1 MSGVSEHG
9 GRICLLLVLA
19 FLALGLVCLPATA
32 QLSTKGVVD
41 LDGHPANP
49 FQKANGKIVVLLF
62 IRTDCPI
69 SNRYTPTIQEMSAHF
84 AKQAEFFLVY
94 PIRSESAEQI
104 RKHLKEYGY
113 KLQAVRD
120 PELQLVHAAQVK
132 VTPEAAVFSAE
143 GRLLY
148 HGRIDDWYADL
159 GRARP
164 APTTHELYSA
174 VESAIAGKPVSVA
187 AVPAV
192 GCFLPDTP

>member
-1 MSGVSEHG
+1 MSDVRTH
-9 GRICLLLVLA
+9 RVRLTLLLVLA
-19 FLALGLVCLPATA
+19 ILVLGSDCLPAAA
-32 QLSTKGVVD
+32 QLSTSGVVD
-41 LDGHPANP
+41 LDGHSANP
-49 FQKANGKIVVLLF
+49 FLNANGKIVVLLF

-113 KLQAVRD
+113 KLPALRD
-120 PELQLVHAAQVK
+120 PELQLVHAAQAK
-132 VTPEAAVFSAE
+132 VTPEAAVFSADS
-143 GRLLY
+143 RLLY
-148 HGRIDDWYADL
+148 HGRIDDWYADF

-164 APTTHELYSA
+164 APTTHELYTA
-174 VESAIAGKPVSVA
+174 VEAAIAGKPVAMA

-192 GCFLPDTP
+192 GCFLPEKP

>member
-1 MSGVSEHG
+1 MSGVCEHG
-9 GRICLLLVLA
+9 GRISLLLLA
-19 FLALGLVCLPATA
+19 FLALGLDCLPTTA

-49 FQKANGKIVVLLF
+49 LLNANGRIVVLLF

-104 RKHLKEYGY
+104 RKHLKEDGY
-113 KLQAVRD
+113 KLSALRD

-132 VTPEAAVFSAE
+132 VTPEAAVFSAD
-143 GRLLY
+143 GRLVY
-148 HGRIDDWYADL
+148 HGRIDDWYADF

-164 APTTHELYSA
+164 TPTTHELYSA
-174 VESAIAGKPVSVA
+174 VEAAIAGKMVAVA

>member
-1 MSGVSEHG
+1 MSGVCEHG
-9 GRICLLLVLA
+9 GRISLLLLA
-19 FLALGLVCLPATA
+19 FLALGLDCLPTTA

-49 FQKANGKIVVLLF
+49 LLNANGRIVVLLF

-113 KLQAVRD
+113 KLSALRD

-132 VTPEAAVFSAE
+132 VTPEAAVFSAD
-143 GRLLY
+143 GRLVY
-148 HGRIDDWYADL
+148 HGRIDDWYADF

-164 APTTHELYSA
+164 TPTTHELYSA
-174 VESAIAGKPVSVA
+174 VEAAIAGKMVAVA

>member
-1 MSGVSEHG
+1 MSDVRTH
-9 GRICLLLVLA
+9 RVRLTLLLVLGI
-19 FLALGLVCLPATA
+19 LVLGSDCLPAAA

-49 FQKANGKIVVLLF
+49 FLNANGKIVVLLF

-69 SNRYTPTIQEMSAHF
+69 SNRYTPAIQAMSAHF
-84 AKQAEFFLVY
+84 ATQAEFVLVY

-113 KLQAVRD
+113 KLPAVRD
-120 PELQLVHAAQVK
+120 LELQLVRAARVK
-132 VTPEAAVFSAE
+132 VTPETAVFSAD

-148 HGRIDDWYADL
+148 HGRIDDWYSDF

-174 VESAIAGKPVSVA
+174 VEAAIAGKPVAVA
-187 AVPAV
+187 VVPAV